1 MGMPD
6 IQPGVE
12 PGFAPDVRPG
22 AADRLGGYAP
32 VGSILEQ
39 MGTQI
44 SGQTESTFDASGYPE
59 YTAPAPTDRPAGTFD
74 WGALLQ
80 PDAFT
85 NITPATNQEVETEV
99 GKTVEKEAEWPF
111 TPKESIWKGETQPT
125 ERDFVMPW
133 TALTEAPGLPKGVYI
148 RKADLGVLRQGYDKI
163 MPLLWK
169 YKLVEGGQGILKG
182 QGGPDWTEET
192 APDWVKELPSWA
204 EWAKNR

>member
-1 MGMPD
+1 M
-6 IQPGVE
+6 
-12 PGFAPDVRPG
+12 
-22 AADRLGGYAP
+22 
-32 VGSILEQ
+32 
-39 MGTQI
+39 
-44 SGQTESTFDASGYPE
+44 
-59 YTAPAPTDRPAGTFD
+59 
-74 WGALLQ
+74 
-80 PDAFT
+80 
-85 NITPATNQEVETEV
+85 